1 MKLLRIV
8 QWCILWLQEINEF
21 IDSKFTK
28 IVPTNFCASFNIER
42 TPYHIA
48 ILILFAYVIS
58 NYAAKS
64 IYEGNECRDLAQMY
78 FATVHRKT
86 AHIIFIL
93 LSFYFHRNRVK
104 DLIFLCIWIK
114 HRGTKHM
121 LDFAVNS
128 NIFHFV

>member
-93 LSFYFHRNRVK
+93 LSYYFHRSRV
-104 DLIFLCIWIK
+104 IFLCLLIK
-114 HRGTKHM
+114 NQCFKCM
-121 LDFAVNS
+121 LDFDVIN
-128 NIFHFV
+128 NIFLFCVT

>member
-93 LSFYFHRNRVK
+93 LSYYFHRSIK
-104 DLIFLCIWIK
+104 DLIFLCLIVK
-114 HRGTKHM
+114 NQCFKYM
-121 LDFAVNS
+121 LDFDVKS
-128 NIFHFV
+128 NIFCFV

>member
-78 FATVHRKT
+78 FTTVHRKT

-93 LSFYFHRNRVK
+93 LSSYFHHNLLMLNRGS
-104 DLIFLCIWIK
+104 K
-114 HRGTKHM
+114 HI
-121 LDFAVNS
+121 LDFDVNS
-128 NIFHFV
+128 NIFYFV

>member
-78 FATVHRKT
+78 SNTAHRKT
-86 AHIIFIL
+86 AHNVFIL
-93 LSFYFHRNRVK
+93 LSSYFHHNLLMLDYRR
-104 DLIFLCIWIK
+104 IK
-114 HRGTKHM
+114 HRGSKHI
-121 LDFAVNS
+121 LDFDVNS
-128 NIFHFV
+128 NIFYFV